1 MPNLSKETLD
11 FALIVQNV
19 VLFHLQVTNDKLGI
33 ELFIKQVRKHDK
45 SFFLENSLFWME
57 HSGKEVKSVFIY

>member
-11 FALIVQNV
+11 FALIVQNI
-19 VLFHLQVTNDKLGI
+19 VLFHLQITNDKLGI

-45 SFFLENSLFWME
+45 SFFLENTLFWTE
-57 HSGKEVKSVFIY
+57 HSGKEVVNVFIY

>member
-45 SFFLENSLFWME
+45 SFFLENTLFWME
-57 HSGKEVKSVFIY
+57 YN